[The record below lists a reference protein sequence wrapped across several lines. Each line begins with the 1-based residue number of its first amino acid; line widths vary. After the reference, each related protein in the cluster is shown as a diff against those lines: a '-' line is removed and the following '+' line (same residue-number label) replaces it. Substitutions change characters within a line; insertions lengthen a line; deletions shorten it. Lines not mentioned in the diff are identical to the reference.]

1 MNTKLERTTVA
12 VSSPV
17 SFLGITYD
25 RPGNPDKK
33 EGLEDGLGD
42 KRLLI
47 ILAAV
52 LPALLVV
59 VLAAAAD
66 AAAAAADGC
75 IDPVAV
81 ASKSSSKK
89 FFTKAVLLPERVEWS
104 LLVGKPA
111 PPPVLPP
118 LSSVAVVVVPWALPM
133 AVR

>member
-33 EGLEDGLGD
+33 EGLEDGPGD

-52 LPALLVV
+52 PLALLVV
-59 VLAAAAD
+59 LV